1 MHPFTTTNMA
11 SHMSEPPEPEA
22 LFDLAAM
29 LVSSAR
35 GAPEEGAMTASLRLI
50 DAAGRLAGLAITEAG
65 RGDIR
70 FWSSLQSAIRA
81 GMTENYLDS
90 ESAYLRFLDSIVD
103 MVADE
108 ARIRNGLGPHG
119 C

>member
-1 MHPFTTTNMA
+1 
-11 SHMSEPPEPEA
+11 
-22 LFDLAAM
+22 M

-50 DAAGRLAGLAITEAG
+50 DAASRLADLASAEVGSANHP
-65 RGDIR
+65 

-81 GMTENYLDS
+81 GMTQSYLES
-90 ESAYLRFLDSIVD
+90 ESAYLRFLDSIVE

-108 ARIRNGLGPHG
+108 ARARNGLQRYQK
-119 C
+119 